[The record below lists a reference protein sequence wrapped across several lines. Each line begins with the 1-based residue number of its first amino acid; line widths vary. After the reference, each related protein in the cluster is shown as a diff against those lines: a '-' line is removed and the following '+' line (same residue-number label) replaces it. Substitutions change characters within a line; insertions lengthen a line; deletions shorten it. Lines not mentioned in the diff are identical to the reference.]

1 MPIAKSYSRVF
12 QKTLIARLS
21 RAEQDFSAPD
31 VDVRRAVGRAI
42 MKTRYT
48 VILSMIAGAAL
59 GGAAIQGLHAQAKPP
74 VYLVTEI
81 DVTNPDAYAKEFAPK
96 AQAIIKAAGGRFV
109 AIGGVAGLGAKPVTA
124 MQGTPPKRV
133 TIQVWDSHEALKAW
147 FNGADYQAALKI
159 GEKYA
164 TFRRF
169 AVEGVSQ

>member
-1 MPIAKSYSRVF
+1 MAPIGKGYSAASQPF
-12 QKTLIARLS
+12 LIARL
-21 RAEQDFSAPD
+21 APPKHGSNAPTL
-31 VDVRRAVGRAI
+31 VFGGKWEGI

-48 VILSMIAGAAL
+48 VALSMIAGAAL
-59 GGAAIQGLHAQAKPP
+59 GSAAIQALHAQAKPP

-96 AQAIIKAAGGRFV
+96 AQATIKAAGGRFI
-109 AIGGVAGLGAKPVTA
+109 AIGGVAGVGAKPVTGL
-124 MQGTPPKRV
+124 QGTPPKRV
-133 TIQVWDSHEALKAW
+133 TIQAWDSLDALKAW

-169 AVEGVSQ
+169 AVEGQ